1 MIETDLLETVI
12 GLGPNLFYGTGIP
25 ACLLILR
32 KNKEKDRV
40 GSVQIIDGSK
50 RFQPGRNQN
59 SINDDDVDALYDA
72 YCDIEAEPE
81 NVKQALIEH
90 ADIEANG
97 WDLNIGRYI
106 EQQAAEIINVTI
118 ALATMT
124 LAEEGSASAQAAM
137 HERLKA
143 AGYA

>member
-1 MIETDLLETVI
+1 M
-12 GLGPNLFYGTGIP
+12 
-25 ACLLILR
+25 
-32 KNKEKDRV
+32 
-40 GSVQIIDGSK
+40 QIIDGSK

-59 SINDDDVDALYDA
+59 SINDDDVAALYDA

-81 NVKQALIEH
+81 NVKQTLVEH

-106 EQQAAEIINVTI
+106 EQQAAETINVTI